1 MPQVFHR
8 STNTVARVSIFGAAI
23 FLGGALFLA
32 LALTRSSWATRRD
45 ISIEQTPPFSHDH
58 HVGQIGIDCR
68 YCHTSVETSSS
79 AGIPPTATCM
89 NCHSQI
95 WSDSPVLE
103 PVRRSFASG
112 QPLQWLRVH
121 DVADFVY
128 FDHSVHVNRGVGCAS
143 CHGRVDQMPLMRREN
158 TLQME
163 WCLQCHR
170 HPERHVRP
178 MNEVFN
184 MQWEPPSDGGALGR
198 QLVQERKIE
207 SLTNCS
213 TCHR

>member
-8 STNTVARVSIFGAAI
+8 STNTVARVSIFGAAV

-45 ISIEQTPPFSHDH
+45 IAIEQTPPFSHDH

-68 YCHTSVETSSS
+68 YCHTSVEKSSS

-89 NCHSQI
+89 NCHALI
-95 WSDSPVLE
+95 WNDSPMLE
-103 PVRRSFASG
+103 PVRQSFASG
-112 QPLQWLRVH
+112 QPLRWQRVH
-121 DVADFVY
+121 DLADFVY
-128 FDHSVHVNRGVGCAS
+128 FDHSVHVNRGVACVT
-143 CHGRVDQMPLMRREN
+143 CHGRVDQMPLMRKEN

-163 WCLQCHR
+163 WCIRCHR
-170 HPERHVRP
+170 HPEKNVRP
-178 MNEVFN
+178 MSAVFD
-184 MQWEPPSDGGALGR
+184 MEWQPPHDDPGMGER
-198 QLVQERKIE
+198 LVQERGIQ

>member
-8 STNTVARVSIFGAAI
+8 SANTVARVSIFGAAL

-32 LALTRSSWATRRD
+32 LGITRSSWATRRD
-45 ISIEQTPPFSHDH
+45 VVIVQTPPFSHDH

-68 YCHTSVETSSS
+68 YCHTSVENGSS

-95 WSDSPVLE
+95 WADSPMLE
-103 PVRRSFASG
+103 PVRRSFATN
-112 QPLQWLRVH
+112 QPLEWKRLH
-121 DVADFVY
+121 DLADFVY
-128 FDHSVHVNRGVGCAS
+128 FDHSVHVNRGVGCVS
-143 CHGRVDQMPLMRREN
+143 CHGRVDQMPLIRKEN

-163 WCLQCHR
+163 WCLDCHR
-170 HPERHVRP
+170 HPERFVRP
-178 MNEVFN
+178 LGEVFN
-184 MQWEPPSDGGALGR
+184 MEWEPPSDGGALGK
-198 QLVQERKIE
+198 QLVQERGIQ

>member
-8 STNTVARVSIFGAAI
+8 STNTVARVSIFGAAV

-45 ISIEQTPPFSHDH
+45 VVLQQTPPFSHDH

-95 WSDSPVLE
+95 WNDSPMLE
-103 PVRRSFASG
+103 PVRQSFASG
-112 QPLQWLRVH
+112 KPLVWMRTH

-128 FDHSVHVNRGVGCAS
+128 FDHSVHVNRGVGCVS
-143 CHGRVDQMPLMRREN
+143 CHGRVDRMPLMRREN
-158 TLQME
+158 SLQME
-163 WCLQCHR
+163 WCLNCHR
-170 HPERHVRP
+170 HPERFVRP
-178 MNEVFN
+178 TSEVFN
-184 MQWEPPSDGGALGR
+184 MQWEPPQDDRMIGER
-198 QLVQERKIE
+198 LVQERGIK